1 MLITPHVLAGTAIG
15 LAVGN
20 PVAGFVLGV
29 TSHFVLDAVPHT
41 DPGTWHYNEAFS
53 THSLDIRD
61 FTTAGLDVASAVF
74 GFALLSGSAPLLAA
88 GPIAGAIGGALPDL
102 FVVLGLLFKK
112 LPTWKGLKWY
122 YDLVEK
128 YHYTARPSQWV
139 LGVVTQLAVIA
150 GALVFILS
158 R

>member
-20 PVAGFVLGV
+20 PAAGFVLGV
-29 TSHFVLDAVPHT
+29 ASHFVLDAVPHT

-61 FTTAGLDVASAVF
+61 FTTASLDVASAVF
-74 GFALLSGSAPLLAA
+74 GFALLSGSAPLVAA
-88 GPIAGAIGGALPDL
+88 APIAGAIGGALPDL
-102 FVVLGLLFKK
+102 FVVLGLVFKK
-112 LPTWKGLKWY
+112 LPSWKPVKWY
-122 YDLVEK
+122 YDLVET

-139 LGVVTQLAVIA
+139 LGVVTQLAVIVGSVA
-150 GALVFILS
+150 FILG